1 MLTSWSY
8 LISDSHQA
16 ARNRKFS
23 SWFQQYAD
31 SSSMT
36 METEVILVED
46 NAYFISVIY
55 CRNSGKAL
63 SVSQIFHSYIHDLK
77 SKLDY

>member
-1 MLTSWSY
+1 
-8 LISDSHQA
+8 
-16 ARNRKFS
+16 
-23 SWFQQYAD
+23 
-31 SSSMT
+31 MT

-77 SKLDY
+77 SKFDY